1 MGFTEKSLK
10 KSQYPLIGFGGKR
23 IEALGKIDLNV
34 TFGEGVTQR
43 TEAITFDVVD
53 INYPYNAIFG
63 RNTLVKFAA
72 VIHQPYLCMKIPSAG
87 GVVTVYGNQEEA
99 RRCED
104 NAYSTNKTVHTIE
117 ATEEDTRTFVAED
130 MRRDHKNE
138 GVSPAKH
145 TKKVP
150 LCEDVPDHLVII
162 GKELE
167 EHEEVRLIQFLRNNQ
182 DVFAWSSS
190 DLLGV
195 SREIIE
201 HTLTVNPKAKPIK
214 QGQRSMSEERKKAAQ

>member
-1 MGFTEKSLK
+1 MHE
-10 KSQYPLIGFGGKR
+10 
-23 IEALGKIDLNV
+23 D
-34 TFGEGVTQR
+34 TFGR
-43 TEAITFDVVD
+43 
-53 INYPYNAIFG
+53 
-63 RNTLVKFAA
+63 
-72 VIHQPYLCMKIPSAG
+72 

-104 NAYSTNKTVHTIE
+104 NAYSTNKTMHAIE
-117 ATEEDTRTFVAED
+117 ASEEDTKTFVAED

-138 GVSPAKH
+138 GVSPAEH

-150 LCEDVPDHLVII
+150 LCEDVPDRMVII

-167 EHEEVRLIQFLRNNQ
+167 EHEEARLIQILRNNQ

-190 DLLGV
+190 DLRGV
-195 SREIIE
+195 SREVIE

-214 QGQRSMSEERKKAAQ
+214 QGQRSMSEERKKAA